1 MFQMNFLRRP
11 GLAGKPRVDDRSI
24 KGNAVSQEKIEVFN
38 FTRYEGDT
46 VSIQPCKRSAAD
58 IKRQQ
63 HCVVI
68 KGTGEWVSRS
78 QLDDQG
84 RYYPNKRDL

>member
-24 KGNAVSQEKIEVFN
+24 KGNAVSHEKIEVFN

-46 VSIQPCKRSAAD
+46 VSNSA
-58 IKRQQ
+58 
-63 HCVVI
+63 V
-68 KGTGEWVSRS
+68 
-78 QLDDQG
+78 
-84 RYYPNKRDL
+84 